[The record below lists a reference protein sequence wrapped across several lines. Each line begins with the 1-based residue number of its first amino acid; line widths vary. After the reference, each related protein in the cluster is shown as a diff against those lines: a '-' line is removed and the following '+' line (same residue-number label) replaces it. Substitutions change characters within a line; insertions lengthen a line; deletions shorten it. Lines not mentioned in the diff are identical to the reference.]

1 MDERLRLAYLEA
13 LGIPVWVSR
22 AVTAHDAVG
31 VNADLPPAS
40 PCGSAFMPTPPRD
53 ETSEAVGVNADL
65 PAAARCGSALRP
77 TSPSDVSTLDWDALR
92 ERVAG
97 CMACALHASR
107 TQTVFGVGNAQAG
120 LLIIGE
126 APGQEEDRRGEPFVG
141 RAGQLLDAML
151 QAIGLDRQTVYIA
164 NVLKCRPPN
173 NRTPSLEETAACEG
187 FLRRQIALIGPKLIL
202 SVGAVSARNL
212 LGTEVAV
219 GKLRGIVHRYG
230 ATGIPVL
237 VTYHPAYLL
246 RQPAEKAKAWE
257 DLQLAAKLLRDT
269 APAAS

>member
-22 AVTAHDAVG
+22 VGAAQDAVG

-40 PCGSAFMPTPPRD
+40 PCGSAFRPTSPRD

-65 PAAARCGSALRP
+65 PAAARCGSAFRP

-97 CMACALHASR
+97 CTACALHASR
-107 TQTVFGVGNAQAG
+107 TQTVFGVGNARAG

-173 NRTPSLEETAACEG
+173 NRTPSLEEAAACDG

>member
-13 LGIPVWVSR
+13 LGIPVWVPR
-22 AVTAHDAVG
+22 AGAAQH
-31 VNADLPPAS
+31 
-40 PCGSAFMPTPPRD
+40 
-53 ETSEAVGVNADL
+53 AVGVNADL
-65 PAAARCGSALRP
+65 PAATPCGSAPSAALGTGFRP
-77 TSPSDVSTLDWDALR
+77 TSPSDVSALDWDALR
-92 ERVAG
+92 ERVAA
-97 CMACALHASR
+97 CTACALHATR
-107 TQTVFGVGNAQAG
+107 TQTVFGVGSTQAE

-151 QAIGLDRQTVYIA
+151 HAIGLDRQTVYIA

-173 NRTPSLEETAACEG
+173 NRNPSLEEAAACDS
-187 FLRRQIALIGPKLIL
+187 FLRRQIELIGPKLIL

-230 ATGIPVL
+230 TSGIPVL

-257 DLQLAAKLLRDT
+257 DLQLAAKLVRE
-269 APAAS
+269 AAT